1 MIFWFTMNRY
11 VLNLALADTL
21 FLITL
26 PLRAYETTQNGIWFL
41 PESLCKAKE
50 VVLFLNYYSSVLFLG
65 VSLSK
70 MRVFLN
76 NVFSIISFLKLLV
89 KFCVRYDIFWNLV
102 TQNIDHF
109 LIIFIFY
116 PFLFQLK
123 IIVAYCSLDYEH
135 RQIHCCL
142 PPFFKASSETK
153 KTV

>member
-1 MIFWFTMNRY
+1 MNRY

-89 KFCVRYDIFWNLV
+89 KFCVCYDIF
-102 TQNIDHF
+102 
-109 LIIFIFY
+109 
-116 PFLFQLK
+116 
-123 IIVAYCSLDYEH
+123 
-135 RQIHCCL
+135 
-142 PPFFKASSETK
+142 
-153 KTV
+153 